1 MSDRENPPPAG
12 ASETM
17 RHTLA
22 RVFGFNE
29 FRPNQEAIIRSI
41 LDGRDVFAVMPTGGG
56 KSLCYQLPARM
67 MDGTAV
73 VISPLISL
81 MKDQV
86 DAARANGL
94 AAAFLNSSLSP
105 PEKARVRHGLERGA
119 IELLYLAPERLAL
132 GGFLREL
139 QDVSVS
145 LFAVDEAHCVSEW
158 GHDFR
163 PDYLGLS
170 QIKKLFPQVPL
181 AAFIATATLRVQ
193 ADTIERLGLG
203 SPMVVRASFNR
214 PNLFLDVRRKDR
226 VEEQLLEF
234 LRERP
239 GQSGIVYRTTR
250 KSVEATAAFLKARG
264 IAARPYH
271 AGLDAD
277 RRRATQDAFKRD
289 GVDVIVATIAFGMG
303 IDKPN
308 VRFVVHADLPRNIE
322 GYYQEIGRAGR
333 DGEPAHC
340 LLFFS
345 RADTS
350 KLLYFINGI
359 ENETKRGTAVEKL
372 ESMVEYAAKP
382 ACRRRQI
389 LAYFGEEFAAEDCTG
404 CDACTGDYQQVEAT
418 VDAQIVLSAMART
431 GQRFGAKH
439 VIAVVAGANTKA
451 IRDFG
456 HDRVKTYG
464 AGRHKSRKHWSFIID
479 QLLGQGAVVAEGER
493 YPTLGITDRGEEILK
508 GQLTFHVLEPIR
520 KEAPAKAKQ
529 ARRRAGRTARAR
541 DSEGNYD
548 QELFERLRALRLR
561 LAAEQGVPPYVIFHN
576 RTLKEMSRSLPT
588 TRSELAG
595 VTGVGEAKLKRYGN
609 CFLEEIRRYLA

>member
-1 MSDRENPPPAG
+1 MSDSEDQPSAP

-17 RHTLA
+17 RDTLT

-41 LDGRDVFAVMPTGGG
+41 LDGSDVFAVMPTGGG
-56 KSLCYQLPARM
+56 KSLCYQLPAKM
-67 MDGTAV
+67 MGGTTV

-94 AAAFLNSSLSP
+94 AAAFLNSSLSA
-105 PEKARVRHGLERGA
+105 PEKSRVRRELEQGS

-132 GGFLREL
+132 GGFLRDL

-170 QIKKLFPQVPL
+170 QIKKLFPRVPL
-181 AAFIATATLRVQ
+181 AAFTATATPRVQ
-193 ADTIERLGLG
+193 EDTIERLGLG
-203 SPMVVRASFNR
+203 SPLVVRASFNR

-226 VEEQLLEF
+226 AEEQLLEF

-250 KSVEATAAFLKARG
+250 KSVEATAAFLDAAG

-271 AGLDAD
+271 AGLDPD
-277 RRRATQDAFKRD
+277 QRRATQDDFKRD

-308 VRFVVHADLPRNIE
+308 VRFVVHADLPKNIE

-340 LLFFS
+340 LLLFS

-350 KLLYFINGI
+350 KLLYFIGDI
-359 ENETKRGTAVEKL
+359 EDEAKRRTAVDKL

-382 ACRRRQI
+382 DCRRQQI
-389 LAYFGEEFAAEDCTG
+389 LAYFGEEFAEEDCTG
-404 CDACTGDYQQVEAT
+404 CDACAGDYQRVEAT

-431 GQRFGAKH
+431 EQRFGAKH

-456 HDRVKTYG
+456 HDRLKTYG
-464 AGRHKSRKHWSFIID
+464 AGRHKSRKHWGFIID
-479 QLLGQGAVVAEGER
+479 ELLGQGAVATEGDR
-493 YPTLGITDRGEEILK
+493 YPTLRITERGAEILT
-508 GQLTFHVLEPIR
+508 GERDFHVQESMR
-520 KEAPAKAKQ
+520 KETPAARKQ
-529 ARRRAGRTARAR
+529 ARRRTARTARAG
-541 DSEGNYD
+541 DSDGDYD
-548 QELFERLRALRLR
+548 QDLFERLRALRLR
-561 LAAEQGVPPYVIFHN
+561 LATEQRVPPYVIFHN
-576 RTLKEMSRSLPT
+576 RTLQEMCQIRPS

-595 VTGVGEAKLKRYGN
+595 VSGVGEAKLERYGD
-609 CFLEEIRRYLA
+609 CFLEEIRSYLA